1 MLEAILTLKVQKQLS
16 AGYAE
21 GYPHALAALSARKQV
36 LNNK

>member
-1 MLEAILTLKVQKQLS
+1 MLEVILTLKVQKQQL

-21 GYPHALAALSARKQV
+21 EYPHVLAALSARKQV